1 MGGSPS
7 LLREVAGRDSGY
19 PQASRPQWWKVPTM
33 GRTRG
38 SKQNLVKET
47 RVTEAMEQL
56 REVVVARVDSYD
68 LKLSDSWM
76 LCVRN
81 L

>member
-1 MGGSPS
+1 M
-7 LLREVAGRDSGY
+7 
-19 PQASRPQWWKVPTM
+19 
-33 GRTRG
+33 
-38 SKQNLVKET
+38 VKET